1 MLAETFNKDY
11 DTVYIYGDL
20 DAINYIISVI
30 DNDGNLMFSEKEI
43 IKMFFQ
49 NYKDIDAIDFL
60 NFLNN
65 KLIANCKKLPTV
77 TKK

>member
-1 MLAETFNKDY
+1 
-11 DTVYIYGDL
+11 
-20 DAINYIISVI
+20 
-30 DNDGNLMFSEKEI
+30 MFSEKEI

-49 NYKDIDAIDFL
+49 NYKDIDAKDFL